1 MVCTP
6 TLRPRCLTAAARSL
20 DRGLWKSPK
29 RWGGRTTVLAK
40 ANATRNAARSV
51 ASVRSPER
59 SLRPKGN
66 ARSHRSRPRRPRRRC
81 PFQRR
86 HRPHE
91 LARRHRRRCG
101 DAHRRRFSIESVQTR
116 TKSADPPAQT
126 PPRAASAATLPA
138 ANCRHARKIPPRLA
152 SNPVRIPIA
161 ARPQSGA
168 VPRRRPTRRPTRRWN
183 PR

>member
-20 DRGLWKSPK
+20 GRGLWKSPK
-29 RWGGRTTVLAK
+29 RWGGRTTVPAK

-66 ARSHRSRPRRPRRRC
+66 TRSHRSRPGRPRPRC
-81 PFQRR
+81 PFQRH

-91 LARRHRRRCG
+91 VARRHRRRCG
-101 DAHRRRFSIESVQTR
+101 RAHRRRFSIESVQTR

-126 PPRAASAATLPA
+126 PPRAASAATLPTA
-138 ANCRHARKIPPRLA
+138 QRQHAGEIPPPLA
-152 SNPVRIPIA
+152 SNRVRIPIA
-161 ARPQSGA
+161 ERPHSGA
-168 VPRRRPTRRPTRRWN
+168 VPRRRPTRRSTRRWN